1 MKLVKNAFLAAIALS
16 TAGCGTINTLFR
28 EDAVTSRNLKELRSH
43 CENVPRVY
51 SGVVYDFC
59 SLNGEPNSH
68 GNMADQQVNSIPWM
82 AIDFVASGVLDTLVL
97 PYTVYRQS
105 KDGSIEIF
113 R

>member
-1 MKLVKNAFLAAIALS
+1 VNPAKNVLLAAIALS
-16 TAGCGTINTLFR
+16 TAGCGTINTVFR
-28 EDAVTSRNLKELRSH
+28 EDAVASQNLKDLRSH

-59 SLNGEPNSH
+59 SLNGEPNS
-68 GNMADQQVNSIPWM
+68 NKSMENQQIASVPWV
-82 AIDFVASGVLDTLVL
+82 AIDFVTSGILDTLVL
-97 PYTVYRQS
+97 PYTIYRQN